1 LWNPSQHSNDDNVR
15 WSWLRAV
22 EWIQWPLFMS
32 QPVVP
37 VLLYFYRWPVVV
49 GGVVV
54 ITFLWRAVIVPFWVA
69 PNLAD
74 VGVLFVR
81 LKYITA
87 PLMAYLLW
95 QRGETLIA
103 VVALLWPLIGPI
115 AQWVTAPLL
124 ALLSLTPL
132 GKASQIGP
140 VQARLLNALG
150 WQPRPPVLPRSD
162 RIGFQPAKP
171 SHHKQVNE

>member
-1 LWNPSQHSNDDNVR
+1 MWNPSQHSNDDNVR

-69 PNLAD
+69 PSLAD
-74 VGVLFVR
+74 VGVLFVK
-81 LKYITA
+81 LKFITA
-87 PLMAYLLW
+87 PLMALYR
-95 QRGETLIA
+95 RGS
-103 VVALLWPLIGPI
+103 ALREDSGPC
-115 AQWVTAPLL
+115 
-124 ALLSLTPL
+124 
-132 GKASQIGP
+132 
-140 VQARLLNALG
+140 
-150 WQPRPPVLPRSD
+150 
-162 RIGFQPAKP
+162 
-171 SHHKQVNE
+171 